1 MNRIHRNIAWAV
13 AAAALAAATSEV
25 AQPLDGGLFGLRSA
39 QAAASAVAYDFPVIN
54 ATALEAMTKGQPTYL
69 KLWATWCLPC
79 MKEMPALERT
89 HEQYGSKVQVL
100 AVNLGLNETNAG
112 IKQVVSQYG
121 LKMPVLID
129 QDSDITQRFGVLGT
143 PFHVL
148 IDKRGRIVFRG
159 HEANAELDA
168 ALTRLAR
175 DDDMSPATGAA
186 DTASVKPSPGIPAKA
201 GQTTAVLFFASW
213 CDWYL
218 EKHRPQDAKR
228 CISAQNAVNKW
239 QKELKG
245 VQFVGVASGLWAD
258 DKDLAN
264 YKKKFDVRYPVVSDS
279 NNELFPRHRISK
291 FPTLVVMRDGKELY
305 RADDFDKPDAIAA
318 HLKQF

>member
-1 MNRIHRNIAWAV
+1 MNRIHRHIAWAV
-13 AAAALAAATSEV
+13 AAAALAAAMSEV
-25 AQPLDGGLFGLRSA
+25 AQPLDGGLIGLRSA
-39 QAAASAVAYDFPVIN
+39 QAASSANTYDFPVIGVRE
-54 ATALEAMTKGQPTYL
+54 LETITTGQPTYL

-79 MKEMPALERT
+79 MKEMPALERA
-89 HEQYGSKVQVL
+89 HEQYGSKVKVL
-100 AVNLGLNETNAG
+100 AVNLGLNETNAS
-112 IKQVVSQYG
+112 IKQVVSKYG

-129 QDSDITQRFGVLGT
+129 QNSDITQRFGALGT

-148 IDKRGRIVFRG
+148 IDKSGRIVFKG

-168 ALTRLAR
+168 ALARLSRNDGTLA
-175 DDDMSPATGAA
+175 PGAA
-186 DTASVKPSPGIPAKA
+186 DTSGTKPSPAIPAKA

-228 CISAQNAVNKW
+228 CVKAQNAVNTW
-239 QKELKG
+239 QKEIKG

-258 DKDLAN
+258 DQDLAN
-264 YKKKFDVRYPVVSDS
+264 YKKKFDVSYPVVSDS
-279 NNELFPRHRISK
+279 SNELFPRHKISK

-305 RADDFDKPDAIAA
+305 REDNFDKPDAIAV
-318 HLKQF
+318 HLKQL